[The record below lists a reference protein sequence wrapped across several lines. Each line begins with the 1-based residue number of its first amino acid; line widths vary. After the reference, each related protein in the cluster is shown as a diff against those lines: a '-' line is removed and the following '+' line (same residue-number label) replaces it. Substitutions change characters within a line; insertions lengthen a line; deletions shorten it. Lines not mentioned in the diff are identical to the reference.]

1 MLHRF
6 YGGIR
11 PADRKAATRDLPIC
25 DMEHQPPRVVL
36 PLTLYAGVTAE
47 PCVKVGDSVSAG
59 QPVARTAGGFAVLSG
74 VSGAVTAVE
83 LWANT
88 RGGQTLS
95 VVVENDGEG
104 RAAPTLKRPDDR
116 ENMTAKQLAALFNEA
131 GIVGM
136 GGAGYP
142 TGAKLLAAVGTADT
156 LILNGIECEPY
167 CTADG
172 RLLVEMPEKVIG
184 GGRIL
189 MRALGLKHCTIA
201 VGGDKT
207 QGVAALENLL
217 PLRGG
222 DISVKTLRVKYP
234 QGSEKQ
240 LIQRLTGR
248 QIPPEGRPGDVGCA
262 VFNVATAAA
271 IFDAVEWGK
280 PLTERIVTLTGSA
293 ATAPKNLRVTLGTPL
308 EFLTEGVGEEL
319 RGTGGPAR
327 LLVGGPMMGTAQ
339 TDLSAPVTAGVNSL
353 VLLRHGDYL
362 PALRR
367 EPICIRC
374 GKCVAACPMKLLPLA
389 ISEAWSRG
397 RFEELPTLHPTDC
410 MGCGACSYVCPGH
423 VPLTE
428 SVRDAKEF
436 LREKEREAGEP

>member
-25 DMEHQPPRVVL
+25 GMEHQPPRVVL
-36 PLTLYAGVTAE
+36 PLTLYGGVTAE
-47 PCVKVGDSVSAG
+47 LCVKVGDSVSAG
-59 QPVARTAGGFAVLSG
+59 QPVAKTADGFAVLSSI
-74 VSGAVTAVE
+74 SGAVTAVE
-83 LWANT
+83 PWANT
-88 RGGQTLS
+88 HGGQTLS
-95 VVVENDGEG
+95 VVVENDGEN
-104 RAAPTLKRPDDR
+104 RAIPTLKSPDNR
-116 ENMTAKQLAALFNEA
+116 ENRTAQQLAALFNEA
-131 GIVGM
+131 GIAGM

-142 TGAKLLAAVGTADT
+142 TGAKLLAAVGKVDT

-172 RLLVEMPEKVIG
+172 RLLVEQPEKIIG

-189 MRALGLKHCTIA
+189 MGVLGLTHCTIA

-207 QGVAALENLL
+207 SGVAALENLL

-248 QIPPEGRPGDVGCA
+248 QIPPDGRPLDVSCV

-271 IFDAVEWGK
+271 IFQAVEEGQ

-293 ATAPKNLRVTLGTPL
+293 VSDPKNVRVPLGTPM
-308 EFLTEGVGEEL
+308 EFVAGDAGIDL
-319 RGTGGPAR
+319 RALGGPAR

-339 TDLSAPVTAGVNSL
+339 RDLSAPITVDVNSL

-374 GKCVAACPMKLLPLA
+374 GKCAAACPMKLLPLA

-397 RFEELPTLHPTDC
+397 SFEELPTLHPTDC

-428 SVRDAKEF
+428 SVRGAKEF
-436 LREKEREAGEP
+436 LREKKKEAGEP

>member
-36 PLTLYAGVTAE
+36 PLTLYGGVTAE
-47 PCVKVGDSVSAG
+47 PCVKVGDSALAG
-59 QPVARTAGGFAVLSG
+59 QPVAKTADGFAVLSSI
-74 VSGAVTAVE
+74 SGTVTAVE
-83 LWANT
+83 PWADT
-88 RGGQTLS
+88 HGGETLS
-95 VVVENDGEG
+95 VVVESDGEC
-104 RAAPTLKRPDDR
+104 RVAPTLKRPDDR

-142 TGAKLLAAVGTADT
+142 TGAKLLAAVGKADT

-184 GGRIL
+184 GSRIL
-189 MRALGLKHCTIA
+189 RKALGLAHCTIA

-207 QGVAALENLL
+207 KGVAALENLL

-248 QIPPEGRPGDVGCA
+248 QIPPDGRPGDVGCV
-262 VFNVATAAA
+262 VFNVATATA
-271 IFDAVEWGK
+271 IFDAVEEGR

-293 ATAPKNLRVTLGTPL
+293 VADPKNVRVPLGTSM
-308 EFLTEGVGEEL
+308 EFLIGEAGIDLREL
-319 RGTGGPAR
+319 GGPAR

-339 TDLSAPVTAGVNSL
+339 TDLSAPVTADVNSL

-374 GKCVAACPMKLLPLA
+374 GKCAAACPMKLLPLA
-389 ISEAWSRG
+389 ISEAWSMG
-397 RFEELPTLHPTDC
+397 SFEELPALHPTDC
-410 MGCGACSYVCPGH
+410 MGCGACSYACPGH

-428 SVRDAKEF
+428 SVRGAKEF
-436 LREKEREAGEP
+436 LREKEKEAGEP